1 MNPTLG
7 FVSWIVIGGIAG
19 WVGSMIMG
27 THNKKGAVANI
38 IVGVVGAVVGGVLTG
53 AIFGD
58 NPGNNGLFASF
69 GVALLGSCV
78 FIATWRL
85 GRRTGR
91 SKPAM

>member
-1 MNPTLG
+1 MNPALG

-27 THNKKGAVANI
+27 TNERQGTIANI

-78 FIATWRL
+78 FIAILRFI
-85 GRRTGR
+85 GGSGR
-91 SKPAM
+91 SKPAV